1 MFRLFRS
8 RRKKRETALDWR
20 PYPDIPPET
29 RAIVERVRPFT
40 LTSVDRVAALCD
52 AVRYLAEARIPGDIV
67 ECGVWRGGSSMA
79 IALSLLAAGVRDR
92 NLYLYD
98 TFEGMP
104 PPTEQ
109 DRSHDGRTASEQLAT
124 SERDAPVWAIAG
136 TDEVA
141 RNMAA
146 TGYPADRLRLVQGK
160 VEETI
165 PGIAPERIAL
175 LRLDTDWYE
184 STRHEFRHL
193 YPRLSVGGVLVIDD
207 YGHWQ
212 GARQATDEY
221 FAEHGIRMLL
231 HRIDY
236 TGRIGVKL
244 DAAGGAP

>member
-1 MFRLFRS
+1 MFRLFR
-8 RRKKRETALDWR
+8 RGRKQRETALDWR
-20 PYPDIPPET
+20 PYPDIAPET

-40 LTSVDRVAALCD
+40 LTSVDRIAALCD
-52 AVRYLAEARIPGDIV
+52 AVRYLGEARIAGDIV
-67 ECGVWRGGSSMA
+67 ECGVWKGGSSMA
-79 IALSLLAAGVRDR
+79 IALSLLAAGDSART
-92 NLYLYD
+92 LYLYD

-104 PPTEQ
+104 PPTDA
-109 DRSHDGRTASEQLAT
+109 DRSLDGRTASEQLAT
-124 SERDAPVWAIAG
+124 SDRDAPVWAVAG
-136 TDEVA
+136 SAEVA

-146 TGYPADRLRLVQGK
+146 TGYPAERLRFVEGK

-165 PGIAPERIAL
+165 PGVVPERIAL

-193 YPRLSVGGVLVIDD
+193 YPRLSIGGILVIDD

-244 DAAGGAP
+244 DARAGAP

>member
-1 MFRLFRS
+1 
-8 RRKKRETALDWR
+8 
-20 PYPDIPPET
+20 
-29 RAIVERVRPFT
+29 
-40 LTSVDRVAALCD
+40 
-52 AVRYLAEARIPGDIV
+52 VRYLGQARIPGDIV
-67 ECGVWRGGSSMA
+67 ECGVWKGGSSMA
-79 IALSLLAAGVRDR
+79 IALSLLAAGDSART
-92 NLYLYD
+92 LYLYD

-104 PPTEQ
+104 PPTDA
-109 DRSHDGRTASEQLAT
+109 DRSLDGRSAAEQLAT
-124 SERDAPVWAIAG
+124 SERDAPVWAVAG
-136 TDEVA
+136 SAEVA
-141 RNMAA
+141 RNMAV
-146 TGYPADRLRLVQGK
+146 TGYPAERLRFVEGK

-165 PGIAPERIAL
+165 PGVVPERIAL

-193 YPRLSVGGVLVIDD
+193 YPRLSVGGVVVIDD